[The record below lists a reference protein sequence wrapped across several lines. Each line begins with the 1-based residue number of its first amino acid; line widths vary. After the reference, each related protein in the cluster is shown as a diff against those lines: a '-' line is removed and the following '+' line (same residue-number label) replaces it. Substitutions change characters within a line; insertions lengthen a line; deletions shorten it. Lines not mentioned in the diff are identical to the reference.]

1 MNYEYKEYNTTVQD
15 NLIAKVNEMK
25 KDTIKEKCCGG
36 KKCGKGKL
44 TASEVVMKEDKDSL
58 EKTTAELNQ
67 KMTEEEERE
76 KIEELLRGTGTSNNR

>member
-1 MNYEYKEYNTTVQD
+1 MNCEYKEYNTEVTQSFYKGEDMD
-15 NLIAKVNEMK
+15 NK
-25 KDTIKEKCCGG
+25 KSKCCGG

-58 EKTTAELNQ
+58 EKTTAELNK

-76 KIEELLRGTGTSNNR
+76 KIEELLRGTSTSNNR